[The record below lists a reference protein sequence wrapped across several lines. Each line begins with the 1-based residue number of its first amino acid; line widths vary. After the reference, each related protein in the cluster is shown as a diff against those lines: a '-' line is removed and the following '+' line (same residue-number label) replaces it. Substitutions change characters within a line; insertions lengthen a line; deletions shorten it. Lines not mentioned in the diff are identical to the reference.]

1 MKTTKKKGFRKSTGA
16 AEVLAGLLEKRSAGV
31 VRRWQKR
38 HFAVGVFWCASVWR
52 LVMPLLNGDA
62 IRSSAGTTS
71 TTLRTRT
78 LRS

>member
-1 MKTTKKKGFRKSTGA
+1 MKTKKKKKGFRESTGA

-38 HFAVGVFWCASVWR
+38 HFAVGVLVRVCLASVM
-52 LVMPLLNGDA
+52 LLLNCDA

-78 LRS
+78 LMS

>member
-1 MKTTKKKGFRKSTGA
+1 MKTKKKKGFRESTGA

-38 HFAVGVFWCASVWR
+38 HFAVGV
-52 LVMPLLNGDA
+52 LVMYGVFVMLLLNCDA